1 MSIPGCKLRSPLST
15 GTANGVSLEV
25 MRFDFGPAH
34 RAAIAIAL
42 EPVTRRTGATPARPL
57 GLN

>member
-1 MSIPGCKLRSPLST
+1 LRSPLST
-15 GTANGVSLEV
+15 GAANGVSLEV

-42 EPVTRRTGATPARPL
+42 EPLTRAVPARRPPDPL